1 MTSRSGT
8 LQSRPIQLSCP
19 DSRNCQL
26 LSNPLGRGEVHK
38 CPQIPY
44 EKTNMADVP
53 KSKEVVQKM
62 DEDERRVCLDVYYR
76 RGK

>member
-1 MTSRSGT
+1 MS
-8 LQSRPIQLSCP
+8 IM
-19 DSRNCQL
+19 
-26 LSNPLGRGEVHK
+26 
-38 CPQIPY
+38 PY

-53 KSKEVVQKM
+53 RSKEVIQKM